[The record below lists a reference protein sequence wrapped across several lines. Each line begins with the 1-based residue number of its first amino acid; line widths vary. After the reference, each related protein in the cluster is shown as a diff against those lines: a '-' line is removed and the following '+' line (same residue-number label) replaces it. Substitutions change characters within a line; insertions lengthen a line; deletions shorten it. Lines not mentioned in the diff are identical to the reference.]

1 MVKRLRK
8 LAKRPLLL
16 MVALVLVV
24 ALVVIGLTRKHKSVS
39 GTIPSTPSSSTTA
52 PNSDKAGNNA
62 MPTTNSPL
70 GNTDSS
76 KSNASNTVT
85 LPLNAPWGNFVSNH
99 SPGKDGA
106 PTSEVS
112 TCNTTPGATCTVQFI
127 KDGVSRNLETKTT
140 DSNGSVSW
148 SWDIKDA
155 NLSSGKWQ
163 ITAVA
168 TLNGQSKSTSDQL
181 PLEVQ

>member
-1 MVKRLRK
+1 MARRLSK
-8 LAKRPLLL
+8 LTKRPLLL
-16 MVALVLVV
+16 MTALVLVV
-24 ALVVIGLTRKHKSVS
+24 ASVVFGLTRKHESVS
-39 GTIPSTPSSSTTA
+39 GTIPSDSTSNPA
-52 PNSDKAGNNA
+52 ANNSDK
-62 MPTTNSPL
+62 TTVPSASSTSNSSS
-70 GNTDSS
+70 DSA
-76 KSNASNTVT
+76 KSTGLNSTSS
-85 LPLNAPWGNFVSNH
+85 PLNAPWGNFVSNH

-127 KDGVSRNLETKTT
+127 KGGVSRNLETKTT

-181 PLEVQ
+181 SLEVQ

>member
-8 LAKRPLLL
+8 LAKSSLLL
-16 MVALVLVV
+16 IFALILVVVLVV
-24 ALVVIGLTRKHKSVS
+24 FGLTRKNKSVS
-39 GTIPSTPSSSTTA
+39 GTIPSTSSSSTTA
-52 PNSDKAGNNA
+52 TNSDKAGNNA
-62 MPTTNSPL
+62 VPTTNSSL
-70 GNTDSS
+70 GNTNTP
-76 KSNASNTVT
+76 KSNGSGAVT

-181 PLEVQ
+181 SLEVQ